1 MSAGE
6 FTPAESGKDCSEK
19 EGGWGIKSTRYDYIW
34 KGDIDEDKYPD
45 EACQPRYHG
54 NAQID
59 NLQVNQDID
68 GSGTCTFP
76 NFQGTINQQ
85 SWKGFDI
92 SHPNKE
98 GKRLRHICLEGPE
111 AGVYFR
117 GRLTDA
123 NEINLPEYWKGLIDP
138 ETITISLTQIGSSQD
153 LIVDKIVWGQ
163 KILIKSGNAS
173 RIDCF
178 YVIQAARIDGEP
190 LIVEYEGQTPADYPG
205 GSRQFSISGYDYDA
219 RG

>member
-6 FTPAESGKDCSEK
+6 FTPAESGKDCTEK

-85 SWKGFDI
+85 SWKGF
-92 SHPNKE
+92 
-98 GKRLRHICLEGPE
+98 
-111 AGVYFR
+111 
-117 GRLTDA
+117 GRM
-123 NEINLPEYWKGLIDP
+123 G
-138 ETITISLTQIGSSQD
+138 
-153 LIVDKIVWGQ
+153 
-163 KILIKSGNAS
+163 
-173 RIDCF
+173 R
-178 YVIQAARIDGEP
+178 
-190 LIVEYEGQTPADYPG
+190 
-205 GSRQFSISGYDYDA
+205 
-219 RG
+219 